1 MVRVVLIVVH
11 LSHASLEDLVK
22 IDINTQ
28 RDAHHLVGYRD
39 IAERLRRLR
48 QAVARNARGCTYVQD
63 ETSSPIVNSGRNV
76 IAYLLATTNICLGSS
91 QCLA

>member
-28 RDAHHLVGYRD
+28 RDAHHLVGYR
-39 IAERLRRLR
+39 ILLK
-48 QAVARNARGCTYVQD
+48 GCGV
-63 ETSSPIVNSGRNV
+63 
-76 IAYLLATTNICLGSS
+76 
-91 QCLA
+91 